1 MKKAREKNGVY
12 ERQPFELFAYHD
24 TKAELDQSMFHFHN
38 NYEILLYL
46 KGNLEL
52 YIEQS
57 RYVPVPGTL
66 FVISTEEVHKGT
78 LLDAGDYERYVIHV
92 SASVIQ
98 PLLGYDTDLLA
109 CFHNHEPG
117 KQNAALLNEKEI
129 AEFCELFEKLR
140 HILDTEPYGKEVLK
154 IACVAQ
160 LMIMVNRVFSHTI
173 MPANPVSNLASGIMA
188 YVENHLS
195 EQLSLESIAAA
206 LYMDKYYLAHQF
218 KKQTGDSLYHFIL
231 MKRIALAR
239 RLLGE
244 GLSVTEVCERS
255 GFNDYNNFIRTFRKY
270 VNVSPGE
277 YRKHQ
282 MEQYRPHV

>member
-1 MKKAREKNGVY
+1 MEKSREKNGIY

-24 TKAELDQSMFHFHN
+24 TKPTLDHSVFHFHN

-46 KGNLEL
+46 KGSLEM

-57 RYVPVPGTL
+57 RYLPLPGTL

-78 LLDAGDYERYVIHV
+78 LLDSKEYDRYVIHV

-98 PLLGYDTDLLA
+98 PLLGYDVDLLA
-109 CFHNHEPG
+109 CFHGHEPG
-117 KQNAALLNEKEI
+117 KQNAVVLNEEEI
-129 AEFCELFEKLR
+129 AQFCEIFKKLR

-154 IACVAQ
+154 ITWVAQ
-160 LMIMVNRVFSHTI
+160 LMTMVNGAFSHSI
-173 MPANPVSNLASGIMA
+173 MAAKPVSNLASGIMD

-195 EQLSLESIAAA
+195 EPLSLESIAAA
-206 LYMDKYYLAHQF
+206 LFMDKYYLAHQF

-239 RLLGE
+239 RLLGD
-244 GLSVTEVCERS
+244 GLSVNEVCERS
-255 GFNDYNNFIRTFRKY
+255 GFNNYNNFIRTFRKY
-270 VNVSPGE
+270 VNMSPGE

-282 MEQYRPHV
+282 AE